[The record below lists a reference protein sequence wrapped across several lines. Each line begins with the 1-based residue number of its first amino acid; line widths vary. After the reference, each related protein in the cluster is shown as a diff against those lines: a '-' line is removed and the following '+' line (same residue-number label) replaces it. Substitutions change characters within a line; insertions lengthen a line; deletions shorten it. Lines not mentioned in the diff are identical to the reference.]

1 MDSIIKE
8 CELKMD
14 KAFSSFQ
21 KELSK
26 IRGGAVSKSI
36 FDDIK
41 VDYYGA
47 QTPLNQLC
55 NINTNE
61 ASTII
66 LTPYDASVADEVV
79 KSIQKSDLG
88 FNPNNDDGVII
99 INVPPL
105 TQERRQELV
114 KFLNKQ
120 SEAFKVSV
128 RNVRKEANDDIKKSL
143 KNKEITE
150 DQEKSGLKK
159 IQDQTDIFIQ
169 KISDETS
176 IKEKEITN
184 I

>member
-1 MDSIIKE
+1 MESIIKE

-21 KELSK
+21 NELSK

-114 KFLNKQ
+114 EFLNKQ
-120 SEAFKVSV
+120 SEAFKISV
-128 RNVRKEANDDIKKSL
+128 RNVRKEANDEIKKSL

>member
-1 MDSIIKE
+1 MESIIKE
-8 CELKMD
+8 CESKMD
-14 KAFSSFQ
+14 RAYSSFQ

-128 RNVRKEANDDIKKSL
+128 RNVRKEANDDIKKCL

-176 IKEKEITN
+176 VKEKEITN

>member
-128 RNVRKEANDDIKKSL
+128 RNVRKEANDEIKKSL

>member
-41 VDYYGA
+41 VDYYGT

-128 RNVRKEANDDIKKSL
+128 RNVRKEANDEIKKSL

-176 IKEKEITN
+176 TKEKEITN

>member
-1 MDSIIKE
+1 MESIIKE

-21 KELSK
+21 NELSK

-88 FNPNNDDGVII
+88 FNHNNEDGVII

-128 RNVRKEANDDIKKSL
+128 RNVRKEANDEIKKSL

>member
-1 MDSIIKE
+1 MVPLLVEVNYGFNNKRMRTLKWIKLSALFKRNYLKIEVEQLVNQYSTILKLIIMV
-8 CELKMD
+8 LK
-14 KAFSSFQ
+14 
-21 KELSK
+21 
-26 IRGGAVSKSI
+26 
-36 FDDIK
+36 
-41 VDYYGA
+41 
-47 QTPLNQLC
+47 TPLNQLC

-66 LTPYDASVADEVV
+66 LALYDASVADEVV

-88 FNPNNDDGVII
+88 FNPNNDDGVTI

-128 RNVRKEANDDIKKSL
+128 RNVRKEANDEIKKSL

-169 KISDETS
+169 K
-176 IKEKEITN
+176 
-184 I
+184 

>member
-66 LTPYDASVADEVV
+66 LTPYDVSVADEVV

-120 SEAFKVSV
+120 SEAFKISV

>member
-1 MDSIIKE
+1 MDDILKDCIDKMQKALDSFSIEI
-8 CELKMD
+8 
-14 KAFSSFQ
+14 
-21 KELSK
+21 SK
-26 IRGGAVSKSI
+26 IRGGTINKSI

-61 ASTII
+61 ASSII
-66 LTPYDASVADEVV
+66 LSPYDVSVADEIV

-105 TQERRQELV
+105 TQERRGELV

-120 SEAFKVSV
+120 SETYKISI
-128 RNVRKEANDDIKKSL
+128 RNIRKELNDKVKRML
-143 KNKEITE
+143 KNKDITE
-150 DQEKSGLKK
+150 DKEKSDLKI
-159 IQDQTDIFIQ
+159 IQDQTDKFINL
-169 KISDETS
+169 IVIETNK
-176 IKEKEITN
+176 KEKEIIN